1 MKLLWSAKNNAFIP
15 AEMVDEYKVA
25 GWAIDDLVEARED
38 ILPFYGKA
46 PIGKIRGVSDDNM
59 PVWADIP
66 PPTAAQ
72 LAEIKAINIAQAKS
86 DKTKLISDASNK
98 IETLKDRIDAG
109 QDKAAELK
117 LWKAYRIAL
126 DDVDVSAAPD
136 IEWPVAPE

>member
-46 PIGKIRGVSDDNM
+46 PIGKIRGVSDGGI
-59 PVWADIP
+59 PIWVDIP
-66 PPTAAQ
+66 AATEEELIAGANAEKSRLKAIADSEIEWRQ
-72 LAEIKAINIAQAKS
+72 DAVDAEIAT
-86 DKTKLISDASNK
+86 DE
-98 IETLKDRIDAG
+98 ETAL
-109 QDKAAELK
+109 LTN
-117 LWKAYRIAL
+117 WKAYRVQLMRIKT
-126 DDVDVSAAPD
+126 DTAPD

>member
-1 MKLLWSAKNNAFIP
+1 
-15 AEMVDEYKVA
+15 MVDEYKVA
-25 GWAIDDLVEARED
+25 GWAIDDLIEASED

>member
-46 PIGKIRGVSDDNM
+46 PIGKIRGVSDGGI
-59 PVWADIP
+59 PIWVDIP
-66 PPTAAQ
+66 AATEEE
-72 LAEIKAINIAQAKS
+72 LIAGANAEKSRLKAIADSEIEWRQ
-86 DKTKLISDASNK
+86 DAV
-98 IETLKDRIDAG
+98 DAG
-109 QDKAAELK
+109 IATDEETAL
-117 LWKAYRIAL
+117 LTNWKAYRVQLMRIKT
-126 DDVDVSAAPD
+126 DTAPD